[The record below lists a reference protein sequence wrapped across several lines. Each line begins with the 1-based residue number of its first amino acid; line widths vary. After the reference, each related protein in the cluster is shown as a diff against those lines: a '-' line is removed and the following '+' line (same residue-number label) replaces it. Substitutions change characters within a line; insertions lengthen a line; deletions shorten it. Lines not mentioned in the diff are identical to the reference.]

1 MNESI
6 LYIETTTILLE
17 FIQPARILSNLK
29 SRSLPSFLPT
39 CINGVLCYGLQIFKV
54 VCQVLL
60 QKPDGHAML

>member
-1 MNESI
+1 MNERM
-6 LYIETTTILLE
+6 LVIETTIILLE

-29 SRSLPSFLPT
+29 SCSLPSFLPT
-39 CINGVLCYGLQIFKV
+39 CINGLLCYGLQIFKV